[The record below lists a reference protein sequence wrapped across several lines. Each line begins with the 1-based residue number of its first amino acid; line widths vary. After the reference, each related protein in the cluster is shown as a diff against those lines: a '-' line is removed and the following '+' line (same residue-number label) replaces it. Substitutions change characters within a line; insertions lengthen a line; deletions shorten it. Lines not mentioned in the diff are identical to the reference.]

1 MTLIFDII
9 LGAMCLAVG
18 FFIVDVATPNK
29 EK

>member
-18 FFIVDVATPNK
+18 FFIVDIATPNK
-29 EK
+29 K

>member
-18 FFIVDVATPNK
+18 FFIVDISTPNK
-29 EK
+29 K

>member
-18 FFIVDVATPNK
+18 FFIVDVSTPNK
-29 EK
+29 K

>member
-9 LGAMCLAVG
+9 LGVMCLAIG
-18 FFIVDVATPNK
+18 FYIVDVSTPNK